1 MTEILLVSIFW
12 TFPDIQLDSQIFIF
26 LNLYLSKSITKSLLD
41 FTSSFL
47 KLPVFLSRTFSPTTN
62 STLRLSLKCQA
73 DLTQNT
79 KQQVWLYLVVAAM
92 LTARGESASGCGAPQ
107 LGSGGRQTLC
117 LVAGTCGAPSGRRP
131 RRQRRA
137 PWEVHLPP
145 TPKAERRE
153 QTLCQ
158 NGNR

>member
-1 MTEILLVSIFW
+1 MV
-12 TFPDIQLDSQIFIF
+12 
-26 LNLYLSKSITKSLLD
+26 

-92 LTARGESASGCGAPQ
+92 LTARGESASGCERWGAQLRGTPDALPCGGDVRGSEGETAKRAETGSLSSSSPNPQ
-107 LGSGGRQTLC
+107 SREKRANTLPEWKQK
-117 LVAGTCGAPSGRRP
+117 VSYRKQY
-131 RRQRRA
+131 QRRA
-137 PWEVHLPP
+137 NEAWVPGSAAQLSI
-145 TPKAERRE
+145 
-153 QTLCQ
+153 
-158 NGNR
+158 